1 MDGFSETAREHN
13 SGTRGVPSKLWLLT
27 RGNLDEF
34 ETAGEDNWS
43 MFFNGADEQDARMK
57 TSRIVEY
64 LIFPVYF
71 PIGSPSPESVSYLIR
86 RPLSISENDFVPAN
100 CTRDKGR
107 ILLVAFPFLNDILEI
122 VRQ

>member
-13 SGTRGVPSKLWLLT
+13 SGRRPAPSKLWVLVAVKA
-27 RGNLDEF
+27 DVF
-34 ETAGEDNWS
+34 EIAGEYDGS
-43 MFFNGADEQDARMK
+43 ELFNGADEQDARMK
-57 TSRIVEY
+57 ISKIVEY

>member
-1 MDGFSETAREHN
+1 MNGFSETAREHN
-13 SGTRGVPSKLWLLT
+13 SGTRGGPSKPWLLT

-43 MFFNGADEQDARMK
+43 MFFNGADEQDVRMK

-71 PIGSPSPESVSYLIR
+71 PIGSPSPESVCYLIYG
-86 RPLSISENDFVPAN
+86 PLSMTDRVITNYSLGI
-100 CTRDKGR
+100 K
-107 ILLVAFPFLNDILEI
+107 
-122 VRQ
+122 